1 MSSIPNLPD
10 TCPIDIDE
18 TAEAY
23 IRERLSPAD
32 TLRFEYHRLRCR
44 HCAAA
49 AKEADWFVRGI
60 RGAAQRLVAEPRDRL
75 RLSSHVSLSHITP
88 MPLGGFCAQMRFDV
102 TICQDPDTRQ

>member
-1 MSSIPNLPD
+1 MSNVPNSPD

-32 TLRFEYHRLRCR
+32 ALHFEYHCLKCR

-49 AKEADWFVRGI
+49 AKEADWFVRAI
-60 RGAAQRLVAEPRDRL
+60 RGAVQRLVAAPRDRL
-75 RLSSHVSLSHITP
+75 QLSSHASLTHMTA
-88 MPLGGFCAQMRFDV
+88 MPLGGFCAQMRFHV
-102 TICQDPDTRQ
+102 TVCRAPGTRQ